1 MMPAK
6 KKINWS
12 RLSAGHGPLVVSRF
26 VRLHSHKSSS
36 PFDVYPRYWAVR
48 IPMLADSV
56 LARYPLAPV
65 SSSSWPFKHITE
77 AESHPGGTQSFH
89 AFNDSAH
96 RITRFRSI
104 HLSPFEVRSDAA
116 SCLCSEL
123 TILQFLAPQHLF
135 QSAEYRTATMISDDE
150 LYRLAIFLGS
160 VAMVLIVLYHF
171 FEVNSSNSA
180 LSEKAA
186 AAKPAQQAPAVGKSS
201 GVAKS

>member
-1 MMPAK
+1 
-6 KKINWS
+6 
-12 RLSAGHGPLVVSRF
+12 
-26 VRLHSHKSSS
+26 
-36 PFDVYPRYWAVR
+36 
-48 IPMLADSV
+48 MLG
-56 LARYPLAPV
+56 
-65 SSSSWPFKHITE
+65 E

-104 HLSPFEVRSDAA
+104 HLSPFE
-116 SCLCSEL
+116 
-123 TILQFLAPQHLF
+123 FLAPQHLL

-180 LSEKAA
+180 LAEKAA